1 MLYYKK
7 FKIAELKL
15 MKKNVIYEY
24 KSVSVT
30 VSKDS
35 YLTPTPHF
43 HKEIEII
50 YVKEGA
56 CTAYAD
62 RKLVT
67 LESGDLY
74 IAFPN
79 QIHYYENCIFGEYY
93 VIIANSSIFFE
104 LKDVF
109 NNSVPTIN
117 KYSLKEHI
125 YLTQLMDSLVFT
137 QGKYKNTIISGILNQ
152 SIGLILP
159 EIKLNPR
166 IKTDNSTLQ
175 AVLAFCA
182 EHFYEDITLDS
193 VSESLHLSKYHI
205 SHLLN
210 QKLGISFNSY
220 INMLRID
227 KACDLLEETDKKT
240 ADISEDVGFGSIRTF
255 NRAFLQISGIT
266 PLKYR
271 NRYKILQEDNIKDK
285 IIGRNF
291 GNNML

>member
-1 MLYYKK
+1 
-7 FKIAELKL
+7 
-15 MKKNVIYEY
+15 
-24 KSVSVT
+24 
-30 VSKDS
+30 
-35 YLTPTPHF
+35 
-43 HKEIEII
+43 
-50 YVKEGA
+50 
-56 CTAYAD
+56 
-62 RKLVT
+62 
-67 LESGDLY
+67 
-74 IAFPN
+74 
-79 QIHYYENCIFGEYY
+79 
-93 VIIANSSIFFE
+93 
-104 LKDVF
+104 
-109 NNSVPTIN
+109 
-117 KYSLKEHI
+117 
-125 YLTQLMDSLVFT
+125 MDSLVFT
-137 QGKYKNTIISGILNQ
+137 HGKYKNTIISGILNQ

>member
-1 MLYYKK
+1 
-7 FKIAELKL
+7 

-30 VSKDS
+30 VSKDP
-35 YLTPTPHF
+35 YLSSTPHF

-50 YVKEGA
+50 YVKEGN

-62 RKLVT
+62 KKLVT
-67 LESGDLY
+67 LTSGDLF

-93 VIIANSSIFFE
+93 VIIANASIFFE

-109 NNSVPTIN
+109 NNSVPSIN

-182 EHFYEDITLDS
+182 EHFSEDITLDS

-210 QKLGISFNSY
+210 QKLGISFSSY

-240 ADISEDVGFGSIRTF
+240 ADISEEVGFGSIRTF

-271 NRYKILQEDNIKDK
+271 SMYKILQEDDIKDK